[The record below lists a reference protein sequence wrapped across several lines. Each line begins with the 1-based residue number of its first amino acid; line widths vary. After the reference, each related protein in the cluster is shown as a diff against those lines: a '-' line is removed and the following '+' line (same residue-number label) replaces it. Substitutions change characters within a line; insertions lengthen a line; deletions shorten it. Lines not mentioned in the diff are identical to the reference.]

1 MLASISRARIVAG
14 SVAGHGPMVAGS
26 TAGAVASP
34 AAPIAI
40 DFKVQRDKYQ
50 HQYIIL
56 WKQLAVLF

>member
-1 MLASISRARIVAG
+1 MAPCTLAVGTWTMLASISRARIVAG

-40 DFKVQRDKYQ
+40 DCKETN
-50 HQYIIL
+50 ININ
-56 WKQLAVLF
+56 